1 MHRVKIEQAFE
12 SMILEENIDDCNL
25 AYKLLSRL
33 PNGIKTLVE
42 IYQDYVSEIGR
53 KTITI
58 PNTDMQ
64 LVN

>member
-42 IYQDYVSEIGR
+42 IYQDYVSQIGR

-64 LVN
+64 LVY

>member
-1 MHRVKIEQAFE
+1 MQRVKIEQAFE

-53 KTITI
+53 KAITI